1 MKKLLKTIVLA
12 AAAAALTATA
22 ALAAEGWTF
31 ENNQWVF
38 YQNDSKV
45 YNTWKASSDGKYYY
59 LGDDGGMGKKGTS
72 HEAMAYIAHWL
83 EACGEAGQLDLTC
96 RYLTG
101 EEVSLAEGGALRKAI
116 ERGGVATVFI
126 DLDGWHFIL
135 LTGLEGDRVY
145 AFDPWILPEPF
156 PVPDV
161 QTDYDHP
168 YLYNRIVP
176 RSRVE
181 STDIHPYSLAPYETR
196 CAVVMEKGRTQR

>member
-1 MKKLLKTIVLA
+1 MKVPLRYQITNYDCGPTSLLNGLSIL
-12 AAAAALTATA
+12 
-22 ALAAEGWTF
+22 F
-31 ENNQWVF
+31 EREEIPPEVMRRVILCSMDQF
-38 YQNDSKV
+38 
-45 YNTWKASSDGKYYY
+45 
-59 LGDDGGMGKKGTS
+59 GDDGVTGKKGTS

-83 EACGEAGQLDLTC
+83 EACGKAGQLDLTC

-176 RSRVE
+176 LSRVE

>member
-1 MKKLLKTIVLA
+1 MKVPLRYQVTNYDCGCTSLLNGLSIL
-12 AAAAALTATA
+12 
-22 ALAAEGWTF
+22 F
-31 ENNQWVF
+31 EREEIPPEVMRRVILCSMDQF
-38 YQNDSKV
+38 
-45 YNTWKASSDGKYYY
+45 
-59 LGDDGGMGKKGTS
+59 GDDSVMGRKGTS

-83 EACGEAGQLDLTC
+83 ETCGQAGKLDLTC

-101 EEVSLAEGGALRKAI
+101 EEVSLSEGGALRKAI

-168 YLYNRIVP
+168 YRYNRIVP
-176 RSRVE
+176 LSRVE